1 MCFYSADRRA
11 RPPAGQFSKEKFT
24 MYKEQ
29 IEAYFA
35 DKEAMLTDAVCR
47 LVRIDSVE
55 GEPAPG
61 APFGP
66 GPAAALDEAL
76 KLADEWGLITTNHE
90 GYVGTADLNDRED
103 ALHILGHLDVVAP
116 GDGWTVTQPFAPKV
130 VDGMI
135 YGRGT
140 DDDKGPLAASLLAM
154 KAVKDLGI
162 PLKANCRCILG
173 TNEESGSGD
182 IAWYFARHPFA
193 PATFSPDSG
202 FPVVNTEKGGFKP
215 TFSKSWPV
223 QEELPR
229 LRWLHGGFR
238 INVLPGDASAAVEG
252 IAPADMVSC
261 ARSITSRTGIQF
273 TYTLEQ
279 GLTVV
284 HAKGTGSH
292 AAWPEG
298 GNNAITG
305 LVALLCALPLA
316 DGPCK
321 TALADLN
328 ALLPHGDCHGKA
340 LGIAQEEPVAGPL
353 TVAFTLL
360 EVTDTGLEGRF
371 DSRVPLCAT
380 EDNCLNIAKAAFEA
394 KGFTFEGE
402 QDKPHHTPADSP
414 FVQTLLKRYE
424 QYSGLKGECLSTGGG
439 TYVHDIPG
447 GVAFGCTL
455 PGFDTHLHGADERV
469 RISDLLLS
477 AKLFTHIIIDLCG

>member
-1 MCFYSADRRA
+1 
-11 RPPAGQFSKEKFT
+11 

-29 IEAYFA
+29 IEAYFE
-35 DKEAMLTDAVCR
+35 DKQQTLVDAVCR
-47 LVRIDSVE
+47 LVAIDSVE

-76 KLADEWGLITTNHE
+76 KLVEEWGLSATNHE
-90 GYVGTADLNDRED
+90 GYVGTANLNDQED

-116 GDGWTVTQPFAPKV
+116 GDGWTVTAPYSPKV
-130 VDGMI
+130 VGDMI

-140 DDDKGPLAASLLAM
+140 DDDKGPLVASLLAM

-162 PLKANCRCILG
+162 PLTKNCRCILG

-202 FPVVNTEKGGFKP
+202 FPVVNTEKGGLKP
-215 TFSKSWPV
+215 LFTAQWPL
-223 QEELPR
+223 QQELPR
-229 LRWLHGGFR
+229 LAWLHGGIR
-238 INVLPGDASAAVEG
+238 INVLPGDASAAIEG
-252 IAPADMVSC
+252 LSIDDVQPA
-261 ARSITSRTGIQF
+261 ARDITARTGITF
-273 TYTLEQ
+273 TFGEED

-284 HAKGTGSH
+284 RAKGTGSH

-305 LVALLCALPLA
+305 LIALLCTLPLA

-321 TALADLN
+321 DYLN
-328 ALLPHGDCHGKA
+328 ALNTLMPHGDYYGKA
-340 LGIAQEEPVAGPL
+340 IGIAQEEPISGKL

-360 EVTDTGLEGRF
+360 EITETGLRGLF

-380 EDNCLNIAKAAFEA
+380 ESNCLHVAKAAFEA
-394 KGFTFEGE
+394 KGFTFEGH
-402 QDKPHHTPADSP
+402 QHAPHHTPADSP

-424 QYSGLKGECLSTGGG
+424 QYTGLKGECLSTGGG
-439 TYVHDIPG
+439 TYVHEIPG

-469 RISDLLLS
+469 RISDLMLS
-477 AKLFTHIIIDLCG
+477 AKLFAHIIIDLCA

>member
-1 MCFYSADRRA
+1 
-11 RPPAGQFSKEKFT
+11 

-29 IEAYFA
+29 IEAYFE
-35 DKEAMLTDAVCR
+35 DKQQMLTDAVCR
-47 LVRIDSVE
+47 LVSIDSVE

-76 KLADEWGLITTNHE
+76 KLAAEWGLITANHE
-90 GYVGTADLNDRED
+90 GYVGTADLNDGED

-116 GDGWTVTQPFAPKV
+116 GDGWTVTKPYEPKV
-130 VDGMI
+130 VDGLI

-140 DDDKGPLAASLLAM
+140 DDDKGPLVASLLAM
-154 KAVKDLGI
+154 KAVRDLGI
-162 PLKANCRCILG
+162 PLTKNCRCILG

-202 FPVVNTEKGGFKP
+202 FPVVNTEKGGLKP
-215 TFSKSWPV
+215 RFTAQWEV
-223 QEELPR
+223 QQALPR
-229 LRWLHGGFR
+229 LRWLHGGIR

-252 IAPADMVSC
+252 LGIDAIQPV
-261 ARSITSRTGIQF
+261 ARDITSRTGIKF
-273 TYTLEQ
+273 SFADED
-279 GLTVV
+279 GLTVIR
-284 HAKGTGSH
+284 AKGTGSH

-305 LVALLCALPLA
+305 LLSLLCALPLA

-321 TALADLN
+321 RCLAALN
-328 ALLPHGDCHGKA
+328 ALMPHGDYYGKA
-340 LGIAQEEPVAGPL
+340 LGIAQEEPISGKL
-353 TVAFTLL
+353 TLAFTLL
-360 EVTDTGLEGRF
+360 EVTDTGLEGFF

-380 EDNCLNIAKAAFEA
+380 EDNCLKVAQAAFESR
-394 KGFTFEGE
+394 GFTFEG
-402 QDKPHHTPADSP
+402 QQHAPHHTPADSP
-414 FVQTLLKRYE
+414 FVQTLLKRYT
-424 QYSGLKGECLSTGGG
+424 QYTGLKGECLSTGGG
-439 TYVHDIPG
+439 TYVHEIPG

-469 RISDLLLS
+469 RISDLMLS
-477 AKLFTHIIIDLCG
+477 AKLFAHIIIDLCA

>member
-1 MCFYSADRRA
+1 
-11 RPPAGQFSKEKFT
+11 
-24 MYKEQ
+24 MYKER
-29 IEAYFA
+29 IDAYFA
-35 DKEAMLTDAVCR
+35 DKEQMLIDAVSR
-47 LVRIDSVE
+47 LVAIDSVE

-66 GPAAALDEAL
+66 GPAAALAEAL
-76 KLADEWGLITTNHE
+76 KLTEEWGLTATNYE
-90 GYVGTADLNDRED
+90 GYVGTADLCDKED

-116 GDGWTVTQPFAPKV
+116 GDGWTVTEPYQPKL
-130 VDGMI
+130 VDGLL

-140 DDDKGPLAASLLAM
+140 DDDKGPVVASLLAM

-162 PLKANCRCILG
+162 PLKANCRCIMG

-182 IAWYFARHPFA
+182 IAWYFSRHPFA

-202 FPVVNTEKGGFKP
+202 FPVVNTEKGSLRP
-215 TFSKSWPV
+215 LFSASWPV

-229 LRWLHGGFR
+229 LRWLHGGIRF
-238 INVLPGDASAAVEG
+238 NVLPGDASAAVEG
-252 IAPADMVSC
+252 ISAADMVSY
-261 ARSITSRTGIQF
+261 AREITARTGIKF
-273 TYTLEQ
+273 TYAIED
-279 GLTVV
+279 GLTIV

-305 LVALLCALPLA
+305 LVALLSSLPLA

-321 TALADLN
+321 QYLTAINELM
-328 ALLPHGDCHGKA
+328 PHGDYYGKA
-340 LGIAQEEPVAGPL
+340 LGIAQVEPIAGKL
-353 TVAFTLL
+353 TLSFTLL

-380 EDNCLNIAKAAFEA
+380 EENCLNVAKAAFEA
-394 KGFTFEGE
+394 RGIHFEGT
-402 QDKPHHTPADSP
+402 QHAPHHTPADSD

-424 QYSGLKGECLSTGGG
+424 QYTGLKGECLSTGGG

-455 PGFDTHLHGADERV
+455 PGFDTRLHGADERV
-469 RISDLLLS
+469 RISDLMVS
-477 AKLFTHIIIDLCG
+477 AKMFAHIIIDLCAE

>member
-1 MCFYSADRRA
+1 MDQQRL
-11 RPPAGQFSKEKFT
+11 
-24 MYKEQ
+24 
-29 IEAYFA
+29 EAYFK
-35 DKEAMLTDAVCR
+35 DKEAMLVEAVCR
-47 LVRIDSVE
+47 LVSIDSVE

-66 GPAAALDEAL
+66 GPAAALEEGL
-76 KLADEWGLITTNHE
+76 KLAQEWGLITCNHE
-90 GYVGTADLNDRED
+90 GYVGTADLCDKED

-116 GDGWTVTQPFAPKV
+116 GEGWTVTQPYEPKV
-130 VDGMI
+130 VDGLI

-140 DDDKGPLAASLLAM
+140 DDDKGPIVASLLAM
-154 KAVKDLGI
+154 KAVKDLGV
-162 PLKANCRCILG
+162 PLKANCRLIMG

-215 TFSKSWPV
+215 TFTRSWPV

-229 LRWLHGGFR
+229 VKWLHGGFR

-252 IAPADMVSC
+252 LSIHQVQPV
-261 ARSITSRTGIQF
+261 ARDITARTGITFSFANQ
-273 TYTLEQ
+273 E
-279 GLTVV
+279 GATVIR
-284 HAKGTGSH
+284 AKGEGSH

-316 DGPCK
+316 EGPCK
-321 TALADLN
+321 EALCHLN
-328 ALLPHGDCHGKA
+328 ALLPHGDYLGRA
-340 LGIAQEEPVAGPL
+340 LGIAQSEPVAGPL

-360 EVTDTGLEGRF
+360 EVTETGLEGRF

-380 EDNCLNIAKAAFEA
+380 PDNCLEVARRAFEER
-394 KGFTFEGE
+394 GFTFEGE
-402 QDKPHHTPADSP
+402 QDAPHHPPADSP
-414 FVQTLLKRYE
+414 FVRTLLERYE
-424 QYSGLKGECLSTGGG
+424 QYTGLKGECLSTGGG

-455 PGFDTHLHGADERV
+455 PGFDTHLHGADERA
-469 RISDLLLS
+469 RISDLMVS
-477 AKLFTHIIIDLCG
+477 AKIFAHVIIDLCGE

>member
-1 MCFYSADRRA
+1 
-11 RPPAGQFSKEKFT
+11 
-24 MYKEQ
+24 MYKER
-29 IEAYFA
+29 IDAYFA
-35 DKEAMLTDAVCR
+35 DKEQMLVDAVCR
-47 LVRIDSVE
+47 LVRIGSEE

-76 KLADEWGLITTNHE
+76 KLAAEWGLIAANHE
-90 GYVGTADLNDRED
+90 GYVGTADLNEAED

-116 GDGWTVTQPFAPKV
+116 GEGWSVTEPYAPKL

-140 DDDKGPLAASLLAM
+140 DDDKGPLVASLLAM

-162 PLKANCRCILG
+162 PLKSNCKCILG

-182 IAWYFARHPFA
+182 IAWYFARHSFA

-215 TFSKSWPV
+215 VFSKSWPV
-223 QEELPR
+223 QEALPR

-252 IAPADMVSC
+252 IAPADMVAF
-261 ARSITSRTGIQF
+261 ARDITARTGIKF
-273 TYTLEQ
+273 TYALED
-279 GLTVV
+279 GLTII
-284 HAKGTGSH
+284 HAKGEGSH

-298 GNNAITG
+298 GNNAVTG

-321 TALADLN
+321 EALAQLN
-328 ALLPHGDCHGKA
+328 AMMPHGDCYGKA
-340 LGIAQEEPVAGPL
+340 LGIAQEEPVAGKL

-380 EDNCLNIAKAAFEA
+380 EENCLNVARAAFESR
-394 KGFTFEGE
+394 GFTFEGS
-402 QDKPHHTPADSP
+402 QHAPHHTPADSP

-439 TYVHDIPG
+439 TYVHEIPG

-455 PGFDTHLHGADERV
+455 PGFDTRLHGADERV
-469 RISDLLLS
+469 RVSDLMLS
-477 AKLFTHIIIDLCG
+477 ARMFAHIIIDLCA

>member
-1 MCFYSADRRA
+1 
-11 RPPAGQFSKEKFT
+11 

-29 IEAYFA
+29 IESYFA
-35 DKEAMLTDAVCR
+35 DKEPLLIDAVSR
-47 LVRIDSVE
+47 LVSIDSVE
-55 GEPAPG
+55 GVPAPG

-66 GPAAALDEAL
+66 GPAAALDAAL
-76 KLADEWGLITTNHE
+76 KLAEEWGLTAQNHE
-90 GYVGTADLNDRED
+90 GYVGTADLCDKED

-116 GDGWTVTQPFAPKV
+116 GEGWTVTQPYRPLL
-130 VDGMI
+130 VDGML

-140 DDDKGPLAASLLAM
+140 DDDKGPVVASLLAM

-162 PLKANCRCILG
+162 PLKANCRCIMG

-182 IAWYFARHPFA
+182 IAWYFARNPYA

-202 FPVVNTEKGGFKP
+202 FPVINTEKGGFKP

-252 IAPADMVSC
+252 IAPADMVAY
-261 ARSITSRTGIQF
+261 ARDITARTGIQF
-273 TYTLEQ
+273 TYALEN
-279 GLTVV
+279 GLTVIR
-284 HAKGTGSH
+284 AKGTGSH

-298 GNNAITG
+298 GNNAVTG

-316 DGPCK
+316 EGPCK
-321 TALADLN
+321 EALRQIN
-328 ALLPHGDCHGKA
+328 SLLPHNDCYGKA
-340 LGIAQEEPVAGPL
+340 LGIAQEEPIAGKL
-353 TVAFTLL
+353 TVSFTLL
-360 EVTDTGLEGRF
+360 EVTETGLEGRF

-380 EDNCLNIAKAAFEA
+380 EANCLEVARAAFESR
-394 KGFTFEGE
+394 GFTFEGE
-402 QDKPHHTPADSP
+402 QDAPHHTPAESP

-424 QYSGLKGECLSTGGG
+424 QYTGLKGECLSTGGG
-439 TYVHDIPG
+439 TYVHEIPG

-469 RISDLLLS
+469 RVADLMVS
-477 AKLFTHIIIDLCG
+477 AKMFAHIIIDLCAE

>member
-1 MCFYSADRRA
+1 
-11 RPPAGQFSKEKFT
+11 

-223 QEELPR
+223 QAELPR

-284 HAKGTGSH
+284 HARGTGSH

>member
-1 MCFYSADRRA
+1 
-11 RPPAGQFSKEKFT
+11 

-29 IEAYFA
+29 IEAYFS
-35 DKEAMLTDAVCR
+35 DKEELLVEAVSR
-47 LVRIDSVE
+47 LVSIDSVE
-55 GEPAPG
+55 GAPAPG

-66 GPAAALDEAL
+66 GPAAALDAAL
-76 KLADEWGLITTNHE
+76 RLAEEWGLIAKNHE
-90 GYVGTADLNDRED
+90 GYVGTADLCEKED

-116 GDGWTVTQPFAPKV
+116 GEGWTVTQPYAPKLME
-130 VDGMI
+130 GLL

-140 DDDKGPLAASLLAM
+140 DDDKGPVVASLLAM

-162 PLKANCRCILG
+162 PLKANCRMIMG

-223 QEELPR
+223 QQELPR
-229 LRWLHGGFR
+229 VRWLHGGFR

-252 IAPADMVSC
+252 IAPADMVSF
-261 ARSITSRTGIQF
+261 ARDITVRTGIKF
-273 TYTLEQ
+273 TYTVEN
-279 GLTVV
+279 GLTVI
-284 HAKGTGSH
+284 HAKGSGSH
-292 AAWPEG
+292 AAWPEE

-316 DGPCK
+316 DGPCRQ
-321 TALADLN
+321 ALCQLGE
-328 ALLPHGDCHGKA
+328 LLPHGDYLGKA

-353 TVAFTLL
+353 TLSFTLL

-380 EDNCLNIAKAAFEA
+380 EENCLNVARAAFESR
-394 KGFTFEGE
+394 GFAFSGE

-414 FVQTLLKRYE
+414 FVKTLLRRYE
-424 QYSGLKGECLSTGGG
+424 EYTGLKGECVSIGGG

-469 RISDLLLS
+469 RVADLMVS
-477 AKLFTHIIIDLCG
+477 ARMFAHIILDLCAQ

>member
-1 MCFYSADRRA
+1 
-11 RPPAGQFSKEKFT
+11 

-29 IEAYFA
+29 IESYFS
-35 DKEAMLTDAVCR
+35 DKERLLVDAVSR
-47 LVRIDSVE
+47 LVSIDSVE
-55 GEPAPG
+55 GKSAPG

-66 GPAAALDEAL
+66 GPAAALEEAL
-76 KLADEWGLITTNHE
+76 KLAAEWGLVTKNHE
-90 GYVGTADLNDRED
+90 GYVGTADLNAQPD
-103 ALHILGHLDVVAP
+103 ALHLLCHLDVVAP
-116 GDGWTVTQPFAPKV
+116 GEGWSVTQPFSPKV

-135 YGRGT
+135 FGRGT
-140 DDDKGPLAASLLAM
+140 DDDKGPAAACLLAM
-154 KAVKDLGI
+154 KAVKDLGV
-162 PLKANCRCILG
+162 PLKSNCRLILG
-173 TNEESGSGD
+173 TNEESGSAD
-182 IAWYFARHPFA
+182 IAWYFARNPYA

-215 TFSKSWPV
+215 IFSKSWPL
-223 QEELPR
+223 QEQLPR

-252 IAPADMVSC
+252 LSMYDIQPF
-261 ARSITSRTGIQF
+261 ARDITARTGIMF
-273 TYTLEQ
+273 TFAHED
-279 GLTVV
+279 GLTVIR
-284 HAKGTGSH
+284 ARGEGSH

-321 TALADLN
+321 DALKDLN
-328 ALLPHGDCHGKA
+328 ALLPHGDYLGRA

-360 EVTDTGLEGRF
+360 EVTDTGLKGQF

-380 EDNCLNIAKAAFEA
+380 EENCLQVAKAAFETR
-394 KGFTFEGE
+394 GFSFRGE

-414 FVQTLLKRYE
+414 FVRTLLKRYE
-424 QYSGLKGECLSTGGG
+424 QYTGLKGECLSTGGG

-469 RISDLLLS
+469 RIQDLMLS

>member
-1 MCFYSADRRA
+1 
-11 RPPAGQFSKEKFT
+11 
-24 MYKEQ
+24 MYKQQ

-35 DKEAMLTDAVCR
+35 DKEAMLVDAVTR
-47 LVRIDSVE
+47 LVSIDSVE
-55 GEPAPG
+55 GGSAPG

-76 KLADEWGLITTNHE
+76 RLAGEWGLITHNHE
-90 GYVGTADLNDRED
+90 GYVGTADLNDKPD

-116 GDGWTVTQPFAPKV
+116 GEGWTVTQPYSPKL
-130 VDGMI
+130 VDGMLF
-135 YGRGT
+135 GRGVE
-140 DDDKGPLAASLLAM
+140 DDKGPVIASLLAM
-154 KAVKDLGI
+154 KAVKDLGV
-162 PLKANCRCILG
+162 PLKANCRMIMG

-182 IAWYFARHPFA
+182 IAWYFARNPYA
-193 PATFSPDSG
+193 PATFSPDAG
-202 FPVVNTEKGGFKP
+202 FPVINTEKGGFKP

-223 QEELPR
+223 QEQLPR

-252 IAPADMVSC
+252 IAPADMVSF
-261 ARSITSRTGIQF
+261 ARDIMVRTGIQF
-273 TYTLEQ
+273 SYSVEN
-279 GLTVV
+279 GLTVI

-321 TALADLN
+321 QALAQLN
-328 ALLPHGDCHGKA
+328 DLLPHGDCHGKA
-340 LGIAQEEPVAGPL
+340 LGIAQEEPVAGKL
-353 TVAFTLL
+353 TVAFSLL

-380 EDNCLNIAKAAFEA
+380 EENCLNVARAAFEA
-394 KGFTFEGE
+394 QGFTFSGE
-402 QDKPHHTPADSP
+402 QDKPHHTPSDSP
-414 FVQTLLKRYE
+414 FVQTLLHRYE
-424 QYSGLKGECLSTGGG
+424 QYTGLEGECLSTGGG
-439 TYVHDIPG
+439 TYVHGIPG

-455 PGFDTHLHGADERV
+455 PGFDAHPHGADERIRV
-469 RISDLLLS
+469 SDLMVS
-477 AKLFTHIIIDLCG
+477 AKMFAHIILDLCAQ